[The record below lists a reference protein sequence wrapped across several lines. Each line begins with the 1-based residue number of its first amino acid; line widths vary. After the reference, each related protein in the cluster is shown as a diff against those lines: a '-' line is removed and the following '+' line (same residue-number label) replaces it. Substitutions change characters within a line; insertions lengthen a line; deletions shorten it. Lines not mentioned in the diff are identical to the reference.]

1 MREARICWIR
11 ARTRTSFS
19 RAARRHRV
27 DRSGVGSRFVSVCI
41 SVHHLYPCLASY
53 VVEKAGEIRLPRPE
67 SRCHRV
73 SRNDVGGGVPL
84 DALLN

>member
-53 VVEKAGEIRLPRPE
+53 VVEKAGERRLLGLEAIITE
-67 SRCHRV
+67 SV
-73 SRNDVGGGVPL
+73 
-84 DALLN
+84 ATM